1 MRTPRKMGAFYFKVL
16 KSSEK
21 PSSEV
26 SLMGCGV
33 KPRVCL
39 LCPVPMDMLK
49 GGKQE
54 KAEHEN
60 YVVVRAL
67 IQHKEYK
74 AAEEEILK
82 REAAVTKSL
91 TLSTSGALFFTL
103 VF

>member
-1 MRTPRKMGAFYFKVL
+1 MGAFYFKVL

-26 SLMGCGV
+26 SLLGRGV
-33 KPRVCL
+33 KPRICL
-39 LCPVPMDMLK
+39 LCPVSVGGLK

-74 AAEEEILK
+74 TAEEEIFE

-103 VF
+103 LF